1 MKIKF
6 AAVRRPVHLSKH
18 SLWLENDAVDDAIQ
32 TKIPN
37 PYNNRIYR
45 ISPTLRKTIL
55 ETLVK

>member
-6 AAVRRPVHLSKH
+6 AAVRRPVYLSKH

-37 PYNNRIYR
+37 PYNNRSYR
-45 ISPTLRKTIL
+45 ISPPLRKTIL